1 MALGEKGH
9 SGKALFP
16 ECNTRGRGALAGKNL
31 YLTAGMDGA
40 TLKTLF
46 PECHPLALGEESLF
60 PECLILALGEVSL
73 FPECLPLALGEEA
86 LPRVLWKG
94 TRGIIFYFF
103 SFFAS
108 IFL

>member
-1 MALGEKGH
+1 MALGEEKL
-9 SGKALFP
+9 SGKVLFP
-16 ECNTRGRGALAGKNL
+16 KCSTRGREALADENW

-73 FPECLPLALGEEA
+73 FPECLPLALGEGA
-86 LPRVLWKG
+86 LPRVLGEG
-94 TRGIIFYFF
+94 TRGIIFLFF
-103 SFFAS
+103 
-108 IFL
+108 